1 MAVDGD
7 LFSQSDWRKS
17 IILQLQKRNREQSDC
32 FHDLITSHNRLFD
45 NWTALRHENLQLS
58 IQNEKLRLEGGGS
71 TSSNSG
77 LGVNEAKIAALEQKL
92 LSQQEELTDLHKRR
106 GENAQLLIDLNH
118 SLKEKENQISVL
130 EDRLSQS
137 VAECISLRAEIELY
151 KSNAQNLEELNLHLK
166 DEHQALHLEFVHI
179 EDKLRKTQDENSRL
193 LERLMKYKSKDAEKL
208 NEENEN
214 FLRHRNAKM
223 QKELED
229 AAKDTRGLSPEQL
242 QFDYVGPSLV
252 PAVPTKAAI
261 KFADFFSPSIVSGFM
276 ETTISKPRSEGLQFR
291 CTFYPAQHDAH
302 DGEVNAV
309 RWSPIDR
316 IVATGGAD
324 RKLKLWDVSKGVLE
338 SKGMLVGSNA
348 GIMSVDFDSTG
359 TLILG
364 ASNDFATRV
373 WTVVD
378 QRLRGPDESFH
389 HF

>member
-261 KFADFFSPSIVSGFM
+261 KF
-276 ETTISKPRSEGLQFR
+276 
-291 CTFYPAQHDAH
+291 DAH